1 MLGIVAAMKEEVS
14 SILDNMY
21 LEKESIIS
29 NIKYYF
35 GVLFEKKVVLSV
47 CGIGKV
53 NAAVGTQSLILDFNP
68 DFILNIGLAGAAD
81 PKLLV
86 GDLVIANEVVQHD
99 VDTTALGDP
108 LGMVSSVNIVKFPC
122 SKDLIEKFFN
132 SLKPKNKVFL
142 GTVASGDKFLK
153 EKSEIIK
160 VRENFGALAADMEAG
175 SIAQVCYLNN
185 VKFCCLKII
194 SDSVF
199 NTRSENIADS
209 YNKSKI
215 DFPDVFCD
223 LLKDFINILE

>member
-1 MLGIVAAMKEEVS
+1 MFGIVAAMGVEVK
-14 SILDNMY
+14 SILDTMSV
-21 LEKESIIS
+21 EKEVLIS
-29 NIKYYF
+29 NIKYCVGMF
-35 GVLFEKKVVLSV
+35 CGKKIIVSICGV
-47 CGIGKV
+47 GKV
-53 NAAVGTQSLILDFNP
+53 NAAVGTQSLILNFNP
-68 DFILNIGLAGAAD
+68 NFVLNIGLAGASD
-81 PKLLV
+81 PELLV

-160 VRENFGALAADMEAG
+160 VRKNFGALAADMEAG
-175 SIAQVCYLNN
+175 SIAQVCYLNR

-223 LLKDFINILE
+223 LLKAFINILE